1 MELRSSVKTLNYVKK
16 FLLRETDG
24 ILPYPVRVPRGH
36 TGTSLPRVAPAEV
49 GVPPKALEEFVRA
62 LAGPQHGTHTALV
75 ARGGKVV
82 CEAQFAPYSLAHWHV
97 THSLAKSFVGTA
109 IGMLRDEGKLSLD
122 ERVAD
127 IFADKCSFFTSRRAK
142 AVTVRHLLTMS
153 SGCGFKEYGMVLEA
167 DWAKAFLDA
176 DYAFE
181 PGEKM

>member
-1 MELRSSVKTLNYVKK
+1 MELRNSVKTLNYVKK

-24 ILPYPVRVPRGH
+24 ILPYPVRVQKPVPRGH

-109 IGMLRDEGKLSLD
+109 IGILRDEGKLSLD
-122 ERVAD
+122 EHVAD
-127 IFADKCSFFTSRRAK
+127 IFADKCSFFTPRK
-142 AVTVRHLLTMS
+142 
-153 SGCGFKEYGMVLEA
+153 SGDGAPSAYHEQRLRV
-167 DWAKAFLDA
+167 
-176 DYAFE
+176 
-181 PGEKM
+181 